1 MVMSL
6 KKLGNN
12 KFKRKLAEA
21 LHIKHGRPT
30 LSVQEESMSLKLFN

>member
-21 LHIKHGRPT
+21 LHINMED
-30 LSVQEESMSLKLFN
+30 LL